1 MGYKIQPYTLDKA
14 KELGVKVAPS
24 NRAGKKLDVFKNG
37 ERVASIG
44 ASGMGDYPTYLK
56 KEGKAFADERR
67 RLYKARHSKDMGVA
81 GFYASNLLW

>member
-1 MGYKIQPYTLDKA
+1 MDYKIQPYTLEKA
-14 KELGVKVAPS
+14 KQLGVKVAPS

-56 KEGKAFADERR
+56 NEGKAYADERR
-67 RLYKARHSKDMGVA
+67 RLYKVRHSKNKGVA

>member
-1 MGYKIQPYTLDKA
+1 MDYKIQPYTLEKA
-14 KELGVKVAPS
+14 KQLGVKVAPS

-56 KEGKAFADERR
+56 NEGKAYADERR
-67 RLYKARHSKDMGVA
+67 RLYRVRHSKNKGVA